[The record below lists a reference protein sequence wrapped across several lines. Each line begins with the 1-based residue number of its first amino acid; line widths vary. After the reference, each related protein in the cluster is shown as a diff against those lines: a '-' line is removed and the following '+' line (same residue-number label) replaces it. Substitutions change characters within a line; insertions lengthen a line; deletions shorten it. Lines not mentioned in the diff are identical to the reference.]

1 MATRRES
8 PCRVPRA
15 AADGRSQLSLYVN
28 EGRDESVHLCRF
40 QSVRV
45 RSVISRARPAALTP
59 PPALRPVRF
68 KVFTRLQLCVKR
80 QEPELAERPR
90 EGTNSQL
97 KRSFLTRLHLIYP
110 SQLSIERERE
120 REIKNAVLT
129 CRSSLRSR
137 VCAVSQIL
145 TRNQE
150 SERIILTQ

>member
-8 PCRVPRA
+8 PCA
-15 AADGRSQLSLYVN
+15 AEPALSLYVN
-28 EGRDESVHLCRF
+28 GGRDESVHLSRF

-45 RSVISRARPAALTP
+45 TSVISRARPAALTP

-97 KRSFLTRLHLIYP
+97 NRSFLTRLHLIYP
-110 SQLSIERERE
+110 SQLSIER
-120 REIKNAVLT
+120 
-129 CRSSLRSR
+129 
-137 VCAVSQIL
+137 
-145 TRNQE
+145 
-150 SERIILTQ
+150 